1 MNRHALTVTLIIALL
16 AGIPGCASKA
26 PAPETQAPV
35 VIPESTWQQVDWEIV
50 SASQAVTD
58 SVKDYA
64 RRSMKAWRDRVYQQ
78 TEADFIPWFTSYW
91 TQQWLTIK
99 VAWYKMNAG
108 NGAEPGE
115 KRLAAY
121 LQEQYH
127 ERVLEPVAKEIDPDA
142 VMQQAIVLYAQLLG
156 PQLQGIVQRYRL
168 PPDQFNLRLSRIPAI
183 SLGPPPTLNASL
195 YQLVYT
201 NPVSKLPAYTAL
213 VTRVRTA
220 AGATGADQAD
230 AVLSSVAQRTSEK
243 LESTLPVRGAASATA
258 AAVGRVAGMM
268 ISLVVTG
275 VGALMHDS
283 ERPEMVEQL
292 RVILNVALD
301 EEWAILLENRASGV
315 MAGVY
320 YLAEQIE
327 SSVRATDAP
336 PGPYEPQP

>member
-1 MNRHALTVTLIIALL
+1 M
-16 AGIPGCASKA
+16 
-26 PAPETQAPV
+26 
-35 VIPESTWQQVDWEIV
+35 
-50 SASQAVTD
+50 
-58 SVKDYA
+58 
-64 RRSMKAWRDRVYQQ
+64 
-78 TEADFIPWFTSYW
+78 
-91 TQQWLTIK
+91 
-99 VAWYKMNAG
+99 
-108 NGAEPGE
+108 
-115 KRLAAY
+115 
-121 LQEQYH
+121 
-127 ERVLEPVAKEIDPDA
+127 
-142 VMQQAIVLYAQLLG
+142 
-156 PQLQGIVQRYRL
+156 
-168 PPDQFNLRLSRIPAI
+168 
-183 SLGPPPTLNASL
+183 
-195 YQLVYT
+195 
-201 NPVSKLPAYTAL
+201 
-213 VTRVRTA
+213 RTA
-220 AGATGADQAD
+220 TGAGGADQAD

-301 EEWAILLENRASGV
+301 EEWATLLENRASGV